1 MKKCVRVLQGFK
13 EVLVI
18 ARPACLLPDANPQDS
33 HEDDRA
39 AYGKQSHKTIESVFV
54 FPANLVAARRE

>member
-1 MKKCVRVLQGFK
+1 MKNVFAFYKVFK
-13 EVLVI
+13 EVLVT
-18 ARPACLLPDANPQDS
+18 ARPFHPMRINIP

-39 AYGKQSHKTIESVFV
+39 AYGKQSHKIIESVFV